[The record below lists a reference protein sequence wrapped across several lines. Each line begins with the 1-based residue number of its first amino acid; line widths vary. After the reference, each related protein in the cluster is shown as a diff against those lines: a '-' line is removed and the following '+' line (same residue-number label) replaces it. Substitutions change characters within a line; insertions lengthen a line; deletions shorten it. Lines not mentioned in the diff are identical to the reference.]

1 MLAPV
6 AIPSSTRITVLPG
19 DVDRRPAAAVGAARG
34 DGVPSVSRSIAVRS
48 CSSLMPRLRTRLSL
62 TTTPPPVASA
72 PIASSCHC
80 GTPSLR
86 TRNTSS
92 GACRNDGDLPPDG
105 HAAARQAEHQ
115 QVVLAAVGRQL
126 LSQDLAGFAAVP
138 EGAPRISSGEPAPS
152 AHRGHFRYRGHL
164 SAYDRGYPAWGNPI
178 AAAATNIYDG
188 VTERRTMGIEYES
201 VVDHPLAEVFA
212 WHTRPGAMTRLVPP
226 WQPMTVVAETES
238 LADGRAVL
246 GLPGGLRWVAQHDPR
261 LSTRRTGSSTNCR
274 RQGPRSWP
282 PRIVGWW
289 RHTHEFSEAPGGTRV
304 YDHVDTSVPAA
315 ALRPTFVYRHRQLV
329 RRSGRTPRGRRRRA
343 RSRWSSRSPA
353 RRAWSAPRCR
363 RS

>member
-1 MLAPV
+1 MLPAM
-6 AIPSSTRITVLPG
+6 STG
-19 DVDRRPAAAVGAARG
+19 GPAAAVGALAAMQFLGFAVDRGPQLLVADAEVAHQVVVDHHAATARERTHREFLPLRHTELAHQEH
-34 DGVPSVSRSIAVRS
+34 VER
-48 CSSLMPRLRTRLSL
+48 RLQ
-62 TTTPPPVASA
+62 
-72 PIASSCHC
+72 
-80 GTPSLR
+80 
-86 TRNTSS
+86 
-92 GACRNDGDLPPDG
+92 NDRDLPPDR

-126 LSQDLAGFAAVP
+126 LSQDLAGFSAVP

-152 AHRGHFRYRGHL
+152 AHRSHLRYRGL
-164 SAYDRGYPAWGNPI
+164 FQRTTVDTQLVRNPI
-178 AAAATNIYDG
+178 AATATNIYERIG
-188 VTERRTMGIEYES
+188 PRRRTMGIEYES

-246 GLPGGLRWVAQHDPR
+246 GLPGGLRWVAQHDPIGVR
-261 LSTRRTGSSTNCR
+261 SAAPVRRRTVVGRACHPGPLGSSA
-274 RQGPRSWP
+274 G
-282 PRIVGWW
+282 
-289 RHTHEFSEAPGGTRV
+289 GGTPMSSARRPV
-304 YDHVDTSVPAA
+304 AQGSTTTSTPRCPAA
-315 ALRPTFVYRHRQLV
+315 ALRSTFVYRHRQLV

-353 RRAWSAPRCR
+353 PRAWSAPRCR